1 MIKLIL
7 PGMMKK
13 VIILFC
19 LSISPFAFVYSQTGV
34 ELDCETNFKN
44 IFEVLRVK
52 EKYQIV
58 QYIYKYKDVNH
69 FSKNDVFLNNFF
81 QIIKEFRYFE
91 KQQDSLSGL
100 KPGESVKA
108 EWMSKEEMSRYLEQL
123 NYTPEEAYKDYK
135 DFIRIIKLEKDIYL
149 NCIDTELSKGDS
161 SEFSKGR
168 ISYDFKDPWASIIPP
183 GITTLDFL
191 KVFKEFILNDDLE
204 TLPDYWR
211 VKAYLKCG
219 CKI

>member
-1 MIKLIL
+1 MRK
-7 PGMMKK
+7 M
-13 VIILFC
+13 IILLC
-19 LSISPFAFVYSQTGV
+19 LSISPFAFVYPQTAV
-34 ELDCETNFKN
+34 ELDCGSNFKN
-44 IFEVLRVK
+44 IFKVLRLK
-52 EKYQIV
+52 EKYEIV
-58 QYIYKYKDVNH
+58 QYIYKYKNGGH

-81 QIIKEFRYFE
+81 QLIKGSWYFE
-91 KQQDSLSGL
+91 EQQDSTSPS
-100 KPGESVKA
+100 KPGELVKA
-108 EWMSKEEMSRYLEQL
+108 EWMSKEEMNRYLEQL

-161 SEFSKGR
+161 SKYSKER
-168 ISYDFKDPWASIIPP
+168 LSYDFIDPWSSFIPP
-183 GITTLDFL
+183 GITKLDFL

-204 TLPDYWR
+204 TLPVYWR